1 MQCLNDNLIMPALSR
16 RAVLLGLCS
25 GTWWAH
31 AATAPSRVPIL
42 VYHRFGATAVD
53 SMTVSTPRF
62 QSHLAVLSELG
73 CQVISLHEWVAY
85 RRGERPSLPE
95 RAVVLTADDGHR
107 SQAEVLAPALA
118 ERGWP
123 VTLFIYPS
131 AISNASYAMTW
142 DQLRQWRRQPS
153 VMIESHTY
161 WHPNLVRERRNM
173 DATAFERFATTQ
185 LTRSKAVLQDK
196 LGQEVSLLAWP
207 FGLSDPGLQQLA
219 HTCGYRAAF
228 ALENRSATLTDPVY
242 AVPRHLMVDSV
253 SAGELKRRL
262 MAAFSAPLTSPENPT

>member
-1 MQCLNDNLIMPALSR
+1 MRCRNDNLMMPALSR

-25 GTWWAH
+25 VPGWAR
-31 AATAPSRVPIL
+31 AAPPSARVPIL

-53 SMTVSTPRF
+53 SMTVSTSRF
-62 QSHLAVLSELG
+62 QSHLTVLSELG
-73 CQVISLHEWVAY
+73 CQVIGLREWVAY
-85 RRGERPSLPE
+85 RLGERTALPE

-142 DQLRQWRRQPS
+142 DQLRQWRRQPG

-173 DATAFERFATTQ
+173 DAPAFERFATTQ

-196 LGQEVSLLAWP
+196 IGQEVSLLAWP
-207 FGLSDPGLQQLA
+207 FGLSDPGLLQLA
-219 HTCGYRAAF
+219 QTCGYRAAF

-262 MAAFSAPLTSPENPT
+262 MAAFAAAPTSRENPA

>member
-1 MQCLNDNLIMPALSR
+1 MRCLNDNLIMPTLSR

-25 GTWWAH
+25 SPWWAH
-31 AATAPSRVPIL
+31 AATAAARVPIL

-53 SMTVSTPRF
+53 SMTVSLTRF

-85 RRGERPSLPE
+85 RRGERPTLPE

-142 DQLRQWRRQPS
+142 DQLRQWRRQPG

-173 DATAFERFATTQ
+173 DATAFDRYALTQ

-196 LGQEVSLLAWP
+196 MGQEVSLLAWP

-228 ALENRSATLTDPVY
+228 ALENRSATLSEPLY

-262 MAAFSAPLTSPENPT
+262 MAAFSVDTSSRESPT